1 MKFFG
6 HGDLPASDLAGLL
19 SECGYK
25 GDELRDILNHAAETR
40 PTPGGTDL
48 RNHPSIVVRTMAS
61 VVRKPA
67 IRPLVPERTY
77 TICFSVTCSALLCLG
92 FVASMGRL
100 PFPPLRCCRGQVST
114 LRRKSP
120 SNAHLPMRGG

>member
-48 RNHPSIVVRTMAS
+48 RNHPSVVVRTMANAMD
-61 VVRKPA
+61 KPGA
-67 IRPLVPERTY
+67 RRLVPERTH
-77 TICFSVTCSALLCLG
+77 TICCTIFCAALLVLG
-92 FVASMGRL
+92 FIASMGRTRDGMATD
-100 PFPPLRCCRGQVST
+100 PHAS
-114 LRRKSP
+114 
-120 SNAHLPMRGG
+120 